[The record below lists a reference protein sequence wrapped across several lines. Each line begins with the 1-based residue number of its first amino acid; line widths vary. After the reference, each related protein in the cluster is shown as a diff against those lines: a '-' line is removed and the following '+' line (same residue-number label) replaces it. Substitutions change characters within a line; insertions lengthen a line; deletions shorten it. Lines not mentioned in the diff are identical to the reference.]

1 MNAAPRIHDDR
12 QPIATVEI
20 EDSYESLYEL
30 RRIVPFDAILQE
42 HKKHAPGRG
51 LLWIDVL
58 LSGEV
63 TDPQWAAGAADAVTL
78 LETSSREL
86 PTYRLVA
93 GEKWL
98 RPALHADP
106 NGHVATSRT

>member
-1 MNAAPRIHDDR
+1 MNAAPGVHDDR
-12 QPIATVEI
+12 PPIATVEI

-30 RRIVPFDAILQE
+30 RRIVPLPAVLRE

-51 LLWIDVL
+51 ILWIDVL

-63 TDPQWAAGAADAVTL
+63 TDPQWAADAADAVAL
-78 LETSSREL
+78 LEKSSREL

-93 GEKWL
+93 GSQWL
-98 RPALHADP
+98 RPA
-106 NGHVATSRT
+106 VAT